1 LLEKLD
7 LTLAASA
14 GDDSAHTRGLGSN
27 NLLFM
32 ACELLLLAAE
42 SDGFPL
48 LLIEEPEAHLH
59 PQRQLRLM
67 AFLQDQA
74 AKVRSDGQQIQI
86 IVTTHSPSIAS
97 DLHLDN
103 IVLVDGGRGFPLRKG
118 MTNLDNSDYSFLERF
133 LDSTKSNLFFARG
146 VMIVEGDAENILMPV
161 LARLLKRDFSEY
173 GVSVINVGGVGLG
186 RYARIFM
193 RADPASDGQISTPVA
208 CVTDLDVMPDCAP
221 LIVGKIK
228 AGEDIPTRPPSKR
241 QWRVKSEFT
250 AAELNE
256 RRQTRIDKASGQN
269 VRTFVAGEWT
279 LEYDL
284 AHSGLTQ
291 EVWKAAVLALA
302 DENIQVGK
310 VTKEDAIGAREAEF
324 LALAALELEAKAS
337 HVYALFETEG
347 ASKAIGA
354 QYLAELLE
362 HAVESGGT
370 GVDELRSKL
379 PSYVLDAIAHV
390 TAPIPVTTAPEE
402 QR

>member
-1 LLEKLD
+1 
-7 LTLAASA
+7 
-14 GDDSAHTRGLGSN
+14 
-27 NLLFM
+27 
-32 ACELLLLAAE
+32 
-42 SDGFPL
+42 
-48 LLIEEPEAHLH
+48 
-59 PQRQLRLM
+59 
-67 AFLQDQA
+67 
-74 AKVRSDGQQIQI
+74 
-86 IVTTHSPSIAS
+86 
-97 DLHLDN
+97 
-103 IVLVDGGRGFPLRKG
+103 
-118 MTNLDNSDYSFLERF
+118 
-133 LDSTKSNLFFARG
+133 
-146 VMIVEGDAENILMPV
+146 
-161 LARLLKRDFSEY
+161 
-173 GVSVINVGGVGLG
+173 
-186 RYARIFM
+186 
-193 RADPASDGQISTPVA
+193 
-208 CVTDLDVMPDCAP
+208 
-221 LIVGKIK
+221 
-228 AGEDIPTRPPSKR
+228 
-241 QWRVKSEFT
+241 
-250 AAELNE
+250 
-256 RRQTRIDKASGQN
+256 